1 MSNKSSFQ
9 QFSPNNVL
17 RDYFEALANK
27 WDNLQPTNRPEMLRR
42 LLFPFNPLIVKAHSI
57 LEIGTGTGTL
67 LPLLRESSPQARL
80 FAIDLAH
87 SMAIYAQKKER
98 SALVVQA
105 DVHQLPFLTG
115 YSPNGLRNNKTID
128 FIICHNSFPHFVD
141 KQNALKE
148 MDRILAPGG
157 FLLILHEFNRD
168 KVNAIHKDAGPPI
181 ENHILPTVEETF
193 KLLTLGGFTDVEVE
207 DADTHYFAKGR
218 SNGL

>member
-9 QFSPNNVL
+9 QLNPNYVL

-27 WDNLQPTNRPEMLRR
+27 WDNLQPTNRPEILRR
-42 LLFPFNPLIVKAHSI
+42 LLFPFNPLLVNGHSI
-57 LEIGTGTGTL
+57 VEIGTGTGTL

-80 FAIDLAH
+80 VAIDLAH
-87 SMAIYAQKKER
+87 SMAIYAQKKEG
-98 SALVVQA
+98 SA
-105 DVHQLPFLTG
+105 
-115 YSPNGLRNNKTID
+115 
-128 FIICHNSFPHFVD
+128 VD

-148 MDRILAPGG
+148 MNRILAPGG

-168 KVNAIHKDAGPPI
+168 KVNTIHKDAGPPI
-181 ENHILPTVEETF
+181 EKHILPTVGETF